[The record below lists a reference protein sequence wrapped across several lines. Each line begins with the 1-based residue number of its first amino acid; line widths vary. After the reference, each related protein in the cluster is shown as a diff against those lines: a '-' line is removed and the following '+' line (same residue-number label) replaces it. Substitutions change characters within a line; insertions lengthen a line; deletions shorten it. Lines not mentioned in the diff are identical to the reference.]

1 MTGPKKVV
9 EKMSTRSILSSS
21 KTILPALLM
30 IATLAQGASERYIAF
45 FSAEQEHFR
54 RIVLDGV
61 GNRHVNVELD
71 SLGQCEI
78 RIWKATEKSYVG
90 LRNYTKGYLI
100 PVHIRVDFP
109 EKQLMSIKVY
119 GTRFKEVVKFRE
131 VGSGLYIIDLYTQ
144 RLPQESIF
152 RENTISALWPGGRFQ
167 PDISPEGAPVKFA
180 ASHKLSF
187 SPSIFD
193 KLAPYRYVVYRAS
206 FWAAAVSGSLIVMG
220 LPLIIIMQR
229 RKAHRRRQG
238 TGDPDAAAAAA
249 ARAKDMMRRN
259 GALSF
264 EEATLMA
271 DLEKDPAS

>member
-1 MTGPKKVV
+1 
-9 EKMSTRSILSSS
+9 
-21 KTILPALLM
+21 M
-30 IATLAQGASERYIAF
+30 ITTLVHGASERYIAF
-45 FSAEQEHFR
+45 FSAEQAQYR
-54 RIVLDGV
+54 RILLDGV
-61 GNRHVNVELD
+61 GNRHVSVELD

-78 RIWKATEKSYVG
+78 RIWKASEKSYVG

-167 PDISPEGAPVKFA
+167 PDISPEGGPVRL
-180 ASHKLSF
+180 ASSPQLSL
-187 SPSIFD
+187 SPSIFE
-193 KLAPYRYVVYRAS
+193 KLAPYRFVVYRAS
-206 FWAAAVSGSLIVMG
+206 FWAAAVSGTLIVMG
-220 LPLIIIMQR
+220 LPLIIIR
-229 RKAHRRRQG
+229 KRPKAHRLRLRADDLG
-238 TGDPDAAAAAA
+238 AAAATAS
-249 ARAKDMMRRN
+249 RANDMMRRN

-271 DLEKDPAS
+271 DLERNSTD